1 MKNGQRGA
9 ALAYAVMLTVL
20 VFAICMAV
28 LTVMLSR
35 TSDTRI
41 YKNNSQTERICAQIG
56 EIFYGAKGNS
66 ADFEKKLGAQGF
78 EVTVTTGD
86 KWTAEY
92 EEQSFTLVFKD
103 ETPYKKLEIQN
114 KGGTQTYLHVWLND
128 GNEIVRWSSIIITK
142 PAAPVAP
149 AE

>member
-28 LTVMLSR
+28 LTVMLSH

-66 ADFEKKLGAQGF
+66 TDFENKLNARGF
-78 EVTVTTGD
+78 EVTKGD

-92 EEQSFTLVFKD
+92 EEQSFTLVFD
-103 ETPYKKLEIQN
+103 DATPDQKKLEIQN
-114 KGGTQTYLHVWLND
+114 KGGTQTYLYVWLD
-128 GNEIVRWSSIIITK
+128 TGKIVRWSSRDS
-142 PAAPVAP
+142 
-149 AE
+149 

>member
-41 YKNNSQTERICAQIG
+41 YKNNSQTELICAQIG
-56 EIFYGAKGNS
+56 EIFYGAKDS
-66 ADFEKKLGAQGF
+66 TDFEDKLEAQGF
-78 EVTVTTGD
+78 KVETGE
-86 KWTAEY
+86 KWKAEY
-92 EEQSFTLVFKD
+92 GEQSFTLVLSEAD
-103 ETPYKKLEIQN
+103 KKLEIQN
-114 KGGTQTYLHVWLND
+114 KSGTQTYLCVQLGGD
-128 GNEIVRWSSIIITK
+128 SKIVRWSSRDS
-142 PAAPVAP
+142 
-149 AE
+149 

>member
-20 VFAICMAV
+20 VFAICTAV
-28 LTVMLSR
+28 LTVMLSH

-56 EIFYGAKGNS
+56 EIFYGAQGVQTVFKTKLEEQ
-66 ADFEKKLGAQGF
+66 DFK
-78 EVTVTTGD
+78 VDPTGD

-92 EEQSFTLVFKD
+92 EEQSFTLVFKE

-114 KGGTQTYLHVWLND
+114 KGGTQTYLYVWLD
-128 GNEIVRWSSIIITK
+128 TGKIVRWSSRDS
-142 PAAPVAP
+142 
-149 AE
+149 

>member
-20 VFAICMAV
+20 VFAICTAV
-28 LTVMLSR
+28 LTVMLSH

-41 YKNNSQTERICAQIG
+41 YKNNSQTELICAQIG
-56 EIFYGAKGNS
+56 EIFYGAQGNS
-66 ADFEKKLGAQGF
+66 TDFKNKLKEQGF
-78 EVTVTTGD
+78 EVTTGD

-92 EEQSFTLVFKD
+92 EEQSFTLVFKE

-114 KGGTQTYLHVWLND
+114 KGGTQTYLYVWLD
-128 GNEIVRWSSIIITK
+128 TGKIVRWSSRDS
-142 PAAPVAP
+142 
-149 AE
+149 

>member
-41 YKNNSQTERICAQIG
+41 YKNNSQTELICAQIG
-56 EIFYGAKGNS
+56 EIFYGAKGDS
-66 ADFEKKLGAQGF
+66 ADFETKLEARGF
-78 EVTVTTGD
+78 EVETGE
-86 KWTAEY
+86 KWKAEY
-92 EEQSFTLVFKD
+92 GEQSFTLVLSEAD
-103 ETPYKKLEIQN
+103 KKLEIQN
-114 KGGTQTYLHVWLND
+114 KSGTQTYLCVQLND